1 MVVGFEG
8 SIMAV
13 PSDLN
18 FTKEHEWVL
27 FDNDHIA
34 TIGITD
40 FAQESL
46 GDITFVQLPKEGE
59 EIRKD
64 DPFGVVESVKAVSDL
79 YAPVTGRV
87 VEVNQPLLNAPEL
100 INEDPYNDGWLIKVE
115 VKDASDLKDLMSA
128 DEYKGYVEEQQT

>member
-1 MVVGFEG
+1 
-8 SIMAV
+8 MAV
-13 PSDLN
+13 PSDLK

-27 FDNDHIA
+27 FDNDSIA

-79 YAPVTGRV
+79 YAPVSGRV
-87 VEVNQPLLNAPEL
+87 MEVNLPLSTAPEL
-100 INEDPYNDGWLIKVE
+100 LNEDPYNDGWLIKVE
-115 VKDASDLKDLMSA
+115 VKDASDLEDLMSS
-128 DEYKGYVEEQQT
+128 DDYKGYVEEQQS

>member
-1 MVVGFEG
+1 
-8 SIMAV
+8 MAV
-13 PSDLN
+13 PSDLK
-18 FTKEHEWVL
+18 FTKEHEWVM

-46 GDITFVQLPKEGE
+46 GDITFVQVPKEGE

-87 VEVNQPLLNAPEL
+87 MEVNQPLLKAPEL
-100 INEDPYNDGWLIKVE
+100 INDDPYNDGWLIKVE
-115 VKDASDLKDLMSA
+115 VKDSSELDDLMSA
-128 DEYKGYVEEQQT
+128 DDYKGYVEEQQA